1 MLYLVHP
8 LRKEVTTIT
17 THYSYEEAL
26 EDVAR
31 ITNYIPP
38 EARKAMQLA
47 SQANQQI
54 TEALAPIQE
63 QLSQLQE
70 LLAFTS
76 NFDIKIAST
85 LNRINNEIIHYPVE
99 SFVKLAD
106 TVDDLPESNF
116 DHSNHESRKFTRN
129 SYSGC
134 NDTEADSTRYNVK
147 LFIKKQ
153 IDQFKKDNSIEE
165 IKVPDVDY
173 CFKFF
178 KLLFHSINTL
188 CIIYGVYNDAFAYV
202 LIEAIITNIDDILDF
217 RDK

>member
-1 MLYLVHP
+1 M
-8 LRKEVTTIT
+8 TTIT

-38 EARKAMQLA
+38 EVRKAMQLA
-47 SQANQQI
+47 SRANQQI

-70 LLAFTS
+70 LIAFTS

-116 DHSNHESRKFTRN
+116 DHSNHKSRKFTRN

-147 LFIKKQ
+147 LFIKNK
-153 IDQFKKDNSIEE
+153 SISS
-165 IKVPDVDY
+165 KR
-173 CFKFF
+173 
-178 KLLFHSINTL
+178 
-188 CIIYGVYNDAFAYV
+188 IIP
-202 LIEAIITNIDDILDF
+202 
-217 RDK
+217 

>member
-1 MLYLVHP
+1 M
-8 LRKEVTTIT
+8 TTIT
-17 THYSYEEAL
+17 THSNYEEAL

-31 ITNYIPP
+31 ITNRIPP

-70 LLAFTS
+70 LISLTS
-76 NFDIKIAST
+76 NFDIKITST
-85 LNRINNEIIHYPVE
+85 LNRINNEITHHPVE
-99 SFVKLAD
+99 SFIKLAD
-106 TVDDLPESNF
+106 TVDDLSESNF
-116 DHSNHESRKFTRN
+116 DHSNHERRKFTRN

-134 NDTEADSTRYNVK
+134 NDAEADSTRYNVK

-178 KLLFHSINTL
+178 KFLFHSICVL
-188 CIIYGVYNDAFAYV
+188 FVVFRSLSHLLYCYFRNDLFKNFFNGYS
-202 LIEAIITNIDDILDF
+202 
-217 RDK
+217 

>member
-31 ITNYIPP
+31 ITNRIPP

-70 LLAFTS
+70 LIAFTS

-147 LFIKKQ
+147 LFIKK
-153 IDQFKKDNSIEE
+153 
-165 IKVPDVDY
+165 
-173 CFKFF
+173 
-178 KLLFHSINTL
+178 
-188 CIIYGVYNDAFAYV
+188 
-202 LIEAIITNIDDILDF
+202 TN
-217 RDK
+217 RSVQKG

>member
-70 LLAFTS
+70 LISLTS

-85 LNRINNEIIHYPVE
+85 LNRINNEITYHPVE

-106 TVDDLPESNF
+106 TVDDLSEPNF

-134 NDTEADSTRYNVK
+134 NNAEADSTRYNVK

-178 KLLFHSINTL
+178 KLLFHTINTL
-188 CIIYGVYNDAFAYV
+188 CIIYGVYNDTFAYV

>member
-1 MLYLVHP
+1 M
-8 LRKEVTTIT
+8 TTIT

-26 EDVAR
+26 EDIAR
-31 ITNYIPP
+31 IMNYIPP

-70 LLAFTS
+70 LIALTS
-76 NFDIKIAST
+76 NFDIKITST
-85 LNRINNEIIHYPVE
+85 LNRINNEITHHPVE
-99 SFVKLAD
+99 SFVKLVD

-165 IKVPDVDY
+165 IKVPDIEY

-178 KLLFHSINTL
+178 NLLFHSI
-188 CIIYGVYNDAFAYV
+188 CV
-202 LIEAIITNIDDILDF
+202 LFVVFGTYDQLAAATFIELVINAIDDALDL
-217 RDK
+217 KNK